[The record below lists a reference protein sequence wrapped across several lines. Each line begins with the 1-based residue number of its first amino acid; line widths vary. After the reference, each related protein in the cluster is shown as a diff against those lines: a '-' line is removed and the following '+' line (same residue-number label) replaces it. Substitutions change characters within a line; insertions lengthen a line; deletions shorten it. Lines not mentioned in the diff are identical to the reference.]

1 MYVQMQVSIYFIFL
15 AFLIVFF
22 SWAFERIDNTPLVE
36 NGMQIIHA
44 GIESKYK

>member
-1 MYVQMQVSIYFIFL
+1 MCVQMQVSIYFIFL

-22 SWAFERIDNTPLVE
+22 SWTFERIDNIPLVE

-44 GIESKYK
+44 KVEGKYK